1 MESNDKRVYAGYY
14 KRYDGQL
21 IYVISTA
28 KDADTDEDM
37 VIYKPYSLTKATGYF
52 TISKRSFCELV
63 VVDDKEMPKYRRQ
76 TQKTPSANMI
86 NSVKATGF
94 RGPIRK
100 ESTDDYLKYGRK
112 YQSSPTYYEYA
123 RTICKNYRNDLDAIN
138 ECITL
143 KRYVALSKEDFDKA
157 YEDIKLIKS
166 SIATS
171 LRDYKQ
177 FFHEHFVQGVS
188 IRKYA
193 ERHGI
198 NRGSVELIQKK
209 LFNELAA
216 ILYQRDISEGKNRIK
231 PKKNK
236 NT

>member
-28 KDADTDEDM
+28 IDADTGEDT
-37 VIYKPYSLTKATGYF
+37 VIYKPYSLTKDTGYF

-63 VVDDKEMPKYRRQ
+63 VVDGKELPKYRRQ
-76 TQKTPSANMI
+76 PQKTPSAIMI

-94 RGPIRK
+94 RGPIRR
-100 ESTDDYLKYGRK
+100 ESTDDYLEYGRK

-123 RTICKNYRNDLDAIN
+123 RTICKKYKNDLDAIN
-138 ECITL
+138 ECIAL
-143 KRYVALSKEDFDKA
+143 KRYVALSKEDFNKA
-157 YEDIKLIKS
+157 YEDVKLIKA
-166 SIATS
+166 SISTT
-171 LRDYKQ
+171 LRDYKE
-177 FFHEHFVQGVS
+177 FFHERFVQGVS

-193 ERHGI
+193 EQHGI

-209 LFNELAA
+209 LFKELAA
-216 ILYQRDISEGKNRIK
+216 ILYQRDISEGKTRIK
-231 PKKNK
+231 PQK
-236 NT
+236 